1 MVNFLKNILSSL
13 KLLLGVL
20 MVIWSCACI
29 GQTKIY
35 TENLFTQNQS
45 LDRVKD
51 FVLKDVIKKNDSLK
65 KLYEKSHDNIYK
77 KEINKNNI
85 YINYLTS
92 DYQFTSNYQENK
104 YSLEF
109 LESEIEILK
118 HEKILL
124 KKKVKDINDKTKD
137 YNFKITDLITVKTE
151 TKDTNLETDS
161 QIKDLKNKIFELDCE
176 ARLLEIDLMIV
187 SRELTFLWNKLKRER
202 NDEY

>member
-1 MVNFLKNILSSL
+1 
-13 KLLLGVL
+13 